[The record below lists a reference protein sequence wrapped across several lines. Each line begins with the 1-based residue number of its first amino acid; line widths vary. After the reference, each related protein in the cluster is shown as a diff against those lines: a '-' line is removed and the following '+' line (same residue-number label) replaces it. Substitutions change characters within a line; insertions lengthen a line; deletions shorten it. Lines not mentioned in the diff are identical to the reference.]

1 MKGNQQIIDILNF
14 LLADELTAV
23 NQYMVHAEMC
33 DNWGYTR
40 LAEYIEKRAIT
51 EMKHAEKIIGRLL
64 FLEGIPIVS
73 HLHPIHIGA
82 DVQAQFK
89 NDQASE
95 EGAVKAYNEA
105 IKLAYDLADSGT
117 RALLESILTD
127 EEEHLDWL
135 EMQNDQISHMGFK
148 MYLVEQT
155 D

>member
-1 MKGNQQIIDILNF
+1 MKGNQQIIDILNY
-14 LLADELTAV
+14 LLADELTAT

-33 DNWGYTR
+33 DNWGYKR

-51 EMKHAEKIIGRLL
+51 EMKHAEKLIARLL

-105 IKLAYDLADSGT
+105 VKLAYDLSDGGT
-117 RALLESILTD
+117 RILLESILKD

>member
-1 MKGNQQIIDILNF
+1 MKGNEKIIDILNY
-14 LLADELTAV
+14 LLADELTAT

-40 LAEYIEKRAIT
+40 LSEYIEKRAIA
-51 EMKHAEKIIGRLL
+51 EMKHAEKLIARLL

-82 DVQAQFK
+82 DVQAQLK

-105 IKLAYDLADSGT
+105 VKLAYDLSDGGT
-117 RALLESILTD
+117 RILLESILKD

>member
-1 MKGNQQIIDILNF
+1 MKGNEKIIDILNY
-14 LLADELTAV
+14 LLADELTAT

-33 DNWGYTR
+33 DNWGYKR
-40 LAEYIEKRAIT
+40 LADYIEKRAIT
-51 EMKHAEKIIGRLL
+51 EMKHAEKLIARIL

-73 HLHPIHIGA
+73 HLHPMHIGA

-105 IKLAYDLADSGT
+105 VKLAYDLSDGGT
-117 RALLESILTD
+117 RILLEFILKD

-135 EMQNDQISHMGFK
+135 EMQNDQITQMGFK

>member
-1 MKGNQQIIDILNF
+1 MKGNEKIIDILNY
-14 LLADELTAV
+14 LLADELTAT

-33 DNWGYTR
+33 DNWGYKR

-51 EMKHAEKIIGRLL
+51 EMKHAEKLIARIL

-73 HLHPIHIGA
+73 HLHPMAIGA

-105 IKLAYDLADSGT
+105 VKLAYDLSDGGT
-117 RALLESILTD
+117 RILLESILKD

-135 EMQNDQISHMGFK
+135 EMQSDQISHMGFK

>member
-1 MKGNQQIIDILNF
+1 MKGNQQIIDILNY
-14 LLADELTAV
+14 LLADELTAT

-51 EMKHAEKIIGRLL
+51 EMKHAEKLIARLL

-105 IKLAYDLADSGT
+105 VKLAYDLSDGGT
-117 RALLESILTD
+117 RILLESILKD